1 MFARSNLSNDR
12 NCWSA
17 SIDLCELL
25 IPVGERRSS
34 KDPALSKRFPSCT
47 HFLSISSMVT
57 WRDASLLSSVQ
68 HLSPRRVFW
77 RVSSVTAMAFVWAV
91 WKQSWRWKGK
101 FCSWWESSSDLGPCR
116 RKKGKTTRGLSIQG
130 GTAGLPAFSF
140 CGSCR
145 MLGNLR
151 PSDHY
156 SMSPSTTNHLA
167 NELQSTLGLKYSSF
181 QFKTLPR
188 LTNAKSWSDWGLVG
202 DQTSVISSSYC
213 KSRRQAGVCVCV
225 PRNLDQCMHVLQH
238 TSKWQPIGL

>member
-1 MFARSNLSNDR
+1 MSARSNLSNDR
-12 NCWSA
+12 NCLSA
-17 SIDLCELL
+17 SIDLCALL

-47 HFLSISSMVT
+47 RFLSISSTVT

-68 HLSPRRVFW
+68 HLSPSRVFW

-116 RKKGKTTRGLSIQG
+116 KEKKGKTTRGLSIQG
-130 GTAGLPAFSF
+130 GKAGLPVFSF
-140 CGSCR
+140 R
-145 MLGNLR
+145 TLGKLG

-167 NELQSTLGLKYSSF
+167 NELRSTLGLKYSSF
-181 QFKTLPR
+181 QFKNVAKANKRKIVVR
-188 LTNAKSWSDWGLVG
+188 LRSGGWSNKSD
-202 DQTSVISSSYC
+202 
-213 KSRRQAGVCVCV
+213 
-225 PRNLDQCMHVLQH
+225 
-238 TSKWQPIGL
+238 